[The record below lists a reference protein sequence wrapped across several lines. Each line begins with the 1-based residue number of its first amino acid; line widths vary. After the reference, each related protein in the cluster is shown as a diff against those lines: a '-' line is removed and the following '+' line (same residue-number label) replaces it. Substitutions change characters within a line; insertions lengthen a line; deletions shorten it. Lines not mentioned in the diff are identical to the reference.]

1 MFLLQMDKN
10 PLSLASMH
18 YCLNNSNNDNFNS
31 NFFKTPHNLKKT
43 CLNTWNSNIFISLS
57 NYVQPLNK
65 ISKTFNFEQILNFY
79 LGNYTCRVL
88 SNKIY

>member
-31 NFFKTPHNLKKT
+31 NFCKTPQNLKKNVFKYME
-43 CLNTWNSNIFISLS
+43 LKHLYQSIKLS
-57 NYVQPLNK
+57 PTL
-65 ISKTFNFEQILNFY
+65 EQDQ
-79 LGNYTCRVL
+79 
-88 SNKIY
+88 

>member
-31 NFFKTPHNLKKT
+31 NFCKTPHNFKKT
-43 CLNTWNSNIFISLS
+43 CLNMELKHLYQSIKLS
-57 NYVQPLNK
+57 PTL
-65 ISKTFNFEQILNFY
+65 EQDQ
-79 LGNYTCRVL
+79 
-88 SNKIY
+88 